1 MSTTMSLTIGL
12 TMGSSGRGGGTAETA
27 STWNPADKNAAYTLS
42 PSKLTATCAVAPGQ
56 VALRS
61 TLPRTGKRYCEQ
73 VVVLNASDSSPSFAN
88 STASLNAYLGIDT
101 NGVCLY
107 GANGQVLYN
116 GVSLLATGTP
126 LAAAEVVGWAYDIP
140 NALLWVYRGGVLQ
153 NGNPVAG
160 TGGLSV
166 PGIGASPFM
175 GFWCGF
181 APAET
186 TLRATAASFTGTI
199 PTGFVAWDPA

>member
-1 MSTTMSLTIGL
+1 MRLL
-12 TMGSSGRGGGTAETA
+12 LGGYGAA
-27 STWNPADKNAAYTLS
+27 GVPAPPPSTWNPADKNAAFA
-42 PSKLTATCAVAPGQ
+42 LTGGDLIATCAVAPGQ

-61 TLPRTGKRYCEQ
+61 TRSRTGKRYCEQ
-73 VVVLNASDSSPSFAN
+73 VVNLNASDSSPSFAN
-88 STASLNAYLGIDT
+88 VTASLSVYLGSDT

-116 GVSLLATGTP
+116 GVSILATGTP
-126 LAAAEVVGWAYDIP
+126 IVAGEVIGWAYDIP

-199 PTGFVAWDPA
+199 PTGFVAWDAV